1 MVWLSNY
8 FFALRDLIFLK
19 NKSWFRFG
27 LAILPALP
35 ICLSITCK
43 SQLWKKQKGDP
54 SKDYHL
60 LFYQRPIPAVVACA
74 GIHELPFQI
83 RTRFDFPKKQDMIW
97 LRNYFPRCT
106 ICLSKNSLS
115 KPIGNLILK
124 KQTMIWLSNFFPNC
138 VISLSKK
145 TSHGLDLS

>member
-1 MVWLSNY
+1 
-8 FFALRDLIFLK
+8 LRDLIFLK

-27 LAILPALP
+27 LAILYRIADLPFHHMQVTTMKKTKGGPIKRLPSPFLPAPHTRRCRL
-35 ICLSITCK
+35 
-43 SQLWKKQKGDP
+43 
-54 SKDYHL
+54 
-60 LFYQRPIPAVVACA
+60 RA

-124 KQTMIWLSNFFPNC
+124 KQTIIWLSNFFPNC